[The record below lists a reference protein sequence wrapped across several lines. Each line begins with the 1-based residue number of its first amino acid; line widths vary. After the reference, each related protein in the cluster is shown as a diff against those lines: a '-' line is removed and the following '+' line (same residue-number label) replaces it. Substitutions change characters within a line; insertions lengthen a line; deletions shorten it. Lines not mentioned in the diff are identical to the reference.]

1 LEKKNSIV
9 TASQDLPAEQLHDF
23 IESGTLYKIKG
34 LIKALPA
41 ADVAQL
47 LSSSP
52 PEERRVLWE
61 FFDETLQGEII
72 KYFDPEILTD
82 LLSDKT
88 AEEIA
93 HVIGK
98 VNADDDLTD
107 IIQGLPDR
115 LTSQVLSVL
124 DSWDRERVENL
135 LVYDEDTAGGLMDTQ
150 VISVRPRVTIDV
162 VLRYLRRHDY
172 LPETTDKIFVVDNQG
187 RYIGFLPLS
196 TVLVSD
202 PATSVAECMKTSL
215 KGIPADMSETDVAR
229 LFERYDLISAA
240 VINDRDLLVGRI
252 TIDDIVDV
260 IIDEADHSIL
270 GMAGLNEDS
279 DPFAPIMKTTRSR
292 ALWLGANLIT
302 AFIASAVINI
312 FEDTLEKVIA
322 LAILMPIVASMG
334 GVAGSQTLTLVIR
347 NMALGTLNAS
357 NMAWLLRRELAVG
370 GLNGIFLSIVV
381 AAVTAM
387 IFNDPILGAIIAFAL
402 VINLVIAALSGVL
415 LPGILKALGI
425 DPAIAGTV
433 VLTTITDVVGLLSF
447 LSLATY
453 FYA

>member
-1 LEKKNSIV
+1 M
-9 TASQDLPAEQLHDF
+9 TASQDLPAEQLHNF
-23 IESGTLYKIKG
+23 IESGTLYKIRG

-61 FFDETLQGEII
+61 VFDETLQGEII
-72 KYFDPEILTD
+72 RYFDPEILTD
-82 LLSDKT
+82 LLGDKT

-107 IIQGLPDR
+107 IIQGLPGR
-115 LTSQVLSVL
+115 LTSQVLNVL

-150 VISVRPRVTIDV
+150 VISVRPHVTIDV

-240 VINDRDLLVGRI
+240 VINEKGLLVGRI

-312 FEDTLEKVIA
+312 FEDTIEKVIA

-347 NMALGTLNAS
+347 NTALGTLNAS
-357 NMAWLLRRELAVG
+357 NTAWLLRRELAVG
-370 GLNGIFLSIVV
+370 GLNGIFLSILV
-381 AAVTAM
+381 AAVTTM
-387 IFNDPILGAIIAFAL
+387 IFNDAILGAIIAFAL

-415 LPGILKALGI
+415 LPGTLKSLGI

>member
-1 LEKKNSIV
+1 MTTSPY
-9 TASQDLPAEQLHDF
+9 LPAEQLHDF
-23 IESGTLYKIKG
+23 IESGTLYKIRG
-34 LIKALPA
+34 LVESLPA
-41 ADVAQL
+41 ADVATL

-52 PEERRVLWE
+52 PKERRVLWE
-61 FFDETLQGEII
+61 FFDESLQGEII
-72 KYFDPEILTD
+72 RYFDQEILAD
-82 LLSDKT
+82 LLADKT

-93 HVIGK
+93 NVIER
-98 VNADDDLTD
+98 VSADDDLTD

-115 LTSQVLSVL
+115 LTLEVLKVL
-124 DSWDRERVENL
+124 DSLDRERVENL
-135 LVYDEDTAGGLMDTQ
+135 LIYAEDTAGGLMDTQ

-162 VLRYLRRHDY
+162 VLRYLRRHDT
-172 LPETTDKIFVVDNQG
+172 LPHTTDKVFVVDNQG
-187 RYIGFLPLS
+187 KYIGVLPLT
-196 TVLVSD
+196 TVLISD
-202 PATSVAECMKTSL
+202 PATSVADCMKTSVD
-215 KGIPADMSETDVAR
+215 GIPADMSETDVAR

-240 VINDRDLLVGRI
+240 VINQQGLLVGRI

-260 IIDEADHSIL
+260 ILDEADHSIL

-312 FEDTLEKVIA
+312 FEDTIAKVIA

-347 NMALGTLNAS
+347 NMAQGTLNAS
-357 NMAWLLRRELAVG
+357 NTAWLLRRELAVA
-370 GLNGIFLSIVV
+370 GLNGLFWSLLV
-381 AAVTAM
+381 AIVTASVFDD
-387 IFNDPILGAIIAFAL
+387 IRLGAIIAFAL
-402 VINLVIAALSGVL
+402 AINLVVAALSGAL
-415 LPGILKALGI
+415 LPGILKSLGI

-447 LSLATY
+447 LGLATY